1 MTPPCHTISDDLPHI
16 AYSSLRDRSPIRP
29 CIVHLVEGFSLIG
42 GPPVLVRQIIYG
54 PLKEKYNFHVISY
67 AIRGFS
73 PKSLFTIRRLLC
85 ELRPDI
91 VHVHGLKPDG
101 FHAVLAAKLAGVP
114 KIVTVIHSSTEL
126 SVSEYASLLAKLK
139 RWLVCHIME
148 TATLFFSDAIYTVC
162 NHIRNN
168 RRIIRWSGHR
178 LKETIYNCMQIPMI
192 TKTRSEI
199 RKEFG
204 FCNDDFLLIF
214 IGRVCKNKGLLVLA
228 DAMDKIIAQTTQKS
242 LKLVIVGS
250 GSGDEYETIKERFR
264 ELNDRKKVFFIGVQ
278 KDVFNLNKMADI
290 FVLPSVFKEN
300 FSFSLLEATAAGAPV
315 IATNHGGNPELIINE
330 KTGLLVPPADPQAFA
345 DAVLRLIGNEEM
357 RAKLAIAGRERTK
370 TVFSVENMLE
380 KTHCLYQELL
390 PKDKRSQLPRHVPPD
405 SPSDISHF

>member
-1 MTPPCHTISDDLPHI
+1 
-16 AYSSLRDRSPIRP
+16 
-29 CIVHLVEGFSLIG
+29 
-42 GPPVLVRQIIYG
+42 
-54 PLKEKYNFHVISY
+54 
-67 AIRGFS
+67 
-73 PKSLFTIRRLLC
+73 
-85 ELRPDI
+85 
-91 VHVHGLKPDG
+91 
-101 FHAVLAAKLAGVP
+101 
-114 KIVTVIHSSTEL
+114 
-126 SVSEYASLLAKLK
+126 
-139 RWLVCHIME
+139 
-148 TATLFFSDAIYTVC
+148 
-162 NHIRNN
+162 
-168 RRIIRWSGHR
+168 
-178 LKETIYNCMQIPMI
+178 MQIPMI